1 MPLSTV
7 RFVLFRPSHPGNIG
21 AAARAIKTMGFSEL
35 ALVGA
40 DSLATEGGRGEARA
54 RASGAVD
61 VLENAM
67 MVDTLAEA
75 LAGCGLVLG
84 ASARTRRMNIP
95 QMNPRQCAA
104 ELHKA
109 GRTRP
114 AAVVFG
120 PETAGLTNAE
130 LDLCHAL
137 VCIPSNPDYSSLNL
151 AMAVQVIA
159 YELSRF
165 GSEDKA
171 VPDTEAPLASSEEME
186 LFYQH
191 LERVLVGSG
200 FLKPHNPRNLM
211 RRLRRLFNRTQLDEN
226 EMNILRGILS
236 ALVPGSGKPDWK
248 PGPQDFGGDSR
259 SAADLLPPDEQ
270 SADT

>member
-1 MPLSTV
+1 MSLSSV
-7 RFVLFRPSHPGNIG
+7 RFVLFKPSHPGNIG

-35 ALVGA
+35 ALVDPA
-40 DSLATEGGRGEARA
+40 PLATDAGMGAARA

-61 VLENAM
+61 VLENALIT
-67 MVDTLAEA
+67 DTLAEA
-75 LAGCGLVLG
+75 ISGCGLVLA
-84 ASARTRRMNIP
+84 ASARTRRLNIP
-95 QMNPRQCAA
+95 QMDPKECAI

-109 GRTRP
+109 SQTRQP
-114 AAVVFG
+114 AIVFG

-130 LDLCHAL
+130 LDLCHSL

-159 YELSRF
+159 YELSWMK
-165 GSEDKA
+165 EADIPA
-171 VPDTEAPLASSEEME
+171 PETESPLASSKDME

-200 FLKPHNPRNLM
+200 FLKPRNPRNLM
-211 RRLRRLFNRTQLDEN
+211 RRLRRLYNRTQLDEN

-236 ALVPGSGKPDWK
+236 ALVPGSGKSDWK
-248 PGPQDFGGDSR
+248 P
-259 SAADLLPPDEQ
+259 
-270 SADT
+270 